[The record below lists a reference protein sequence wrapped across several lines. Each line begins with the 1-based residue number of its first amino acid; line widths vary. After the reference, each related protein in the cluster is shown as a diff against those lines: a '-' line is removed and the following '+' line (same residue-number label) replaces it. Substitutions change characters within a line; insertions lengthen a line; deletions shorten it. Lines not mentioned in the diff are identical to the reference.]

1 MSPMRHVTLVAIRDF
16 RERITSRAFQV
27 STGLTLLLV
36 AAFILLPSILGG
48 DDGQTWTVGTVGS
61 PPPQLKPAIEL
72 AAADPDTVVEISEF
86 DDVAQIEQALR
97 DREIDAGY
105 TQGAIY
111 SIGQDSP
118 DELLALLIAVGGTLE
133 LADRAAS
140 LGLSQSEVDELLRQ
154 NLEVIELSDEPA
166 DSGAGDEGS
175 TGNRTFAFFG
185 VIFLFISIVT
195 YGQWILIGV
204 IEEKSSR
211 VVEVVLGAVRPH
223 HLLAGKVL
231 GIGVLG
237 LGQLIVVGLVALALI
252 QQSSTF
258 TLPSAAATA
267 AIAVV
272 VWFLLGFAFYATAY
286 AATGSLVS
294 RQEEAQ
300 NAAFPLTMVLMA
312 GYFIASFSFTGDNPA
327 LRIASLVPATAPMTM
342 PLRMAA
348 GDAALWE
355 IVLSFSLMVVVTW
368 LLIRFAGR
376 VYAGGLLRSA
386 GRIKIRDAWRSAEG

>member
-1 MSPMRHVTLVAIRDF
+1 MSPFRHVLLVAVRDF

-27 STGLTLLLV
+27 STGLTLVLV
-36 AAFILLPSILGG
+36 SAFILLPSLLGA
-48 DDGQTWTVGTVGS
+48 DDPQTWAVGTVGAA
-61 PPPQLKPAIEL
+61 PPQLKSAVEL
-72 AAADPDTVVEISEF
+72 AAADPETTVEISEF
-86 DDVAQIEQALR
+86 SDVAALEAALR

-105 TQGAIY
+105 TPGAIY
-111 SIGQDSP
+111 SIGEDSP

-140 LGLSQSEVDELLRQ
+140 LGLSDAEVGELLRQ
-154 NLEVIELSDEPA
+154 NLKVVELSENGDA
-166 DSGAGDEGS
+166 NGGDDSS
-175 TGNRTFAFFG
+175 GNRVFAFFG
-185 VIFLFISIVT
+185 VILLFVSIVT

-211 VVEVVLGAVRPH
+211 VVEVILGAVRPH
-223 HLLAGKVL
+223 HLLTGKIV

-237 LGQLIVVGLVALALI
+237 LGQLILIGLVALALI
-252 QQSSTF
+252 GQSSTF
-258 TLPSAAATA
+258 SLPSAAWTA
-267 AIAVV
+267 AASVI

-286 AATGSLVS
+286 AATGALVS

-300 NAAFPLTMVLMA
+300 NAAFPLTILLMV

-327 LRIASLVPATAPMTM
+327 LRIASMIPATAPMTM

-348 GDAALWE
+348 GDATSWE
-355 IVLSFSLMVVVTW
+355 IVISFTLMIVVTW

-386 GRIKIRDAWRSAEG
+386 GRVKIREAWRGAEG

>member
-1 MSPMRHVTLVAIRDF
+1 
-16 RERITSRAFQV
+16 
-27 STGLTLLLV
+27 LLV
-36 AAFILLPSILGG
+36 AAFILLPSLLGA
-48 DDGQTWTVGTVGS
+48 DDGQTWAVGTVGP
-61 PPPQLKPAIEL
+61 PPPQLGPAVEV
-72 AAADPDTVVEISEF
+72 AAADPDTTVQITEYAT
-86 DDVAQIEQALR
+86 VAELEQALR

-105 TQGAIY
+105 TAAAIY

-140 LGLSQSEVDELLRQ
+140 LGLSDAEVADLLRQ
-154 NLEVIELSDEPA
+154 NLQVIELSDTTEPGG
-166 DSGAGDEGS
+166 SGDNA
-175 TGNRTFAFFG
+175 GNRTFAFFG

-211 VVEVVLGAVRPH
+211 VVEVILGAVRPH

-237 LGQLIVVGLVALALI
+237 LAQLIAVGLFALGLI
-252 QQSSTF
+252 SRSSTF
-258 TLPSAAATA
+258 SLPSAAATA
-267 AIAVV
+267 AVSVV
-272 VWFLLGFAFYATAY
+272 AWFLLGFAFYATAY
-286 AATGSLVS
+286 AATGALVS

-300 NAAFPLTMVLMA
+300 NAAFPLTILLMV

-348 GDAALWE
+348 GDAATWE
-355 IVLSFSLMVVVTW
+355 IVVAFTLMIAVTW

-386 GRIKIRDAWRSAEG
+386 GRVKIRDAWRSAEG

>member
-1 MSPMRHVTLVAIRDF
+1 MRHVTLVAIRDF